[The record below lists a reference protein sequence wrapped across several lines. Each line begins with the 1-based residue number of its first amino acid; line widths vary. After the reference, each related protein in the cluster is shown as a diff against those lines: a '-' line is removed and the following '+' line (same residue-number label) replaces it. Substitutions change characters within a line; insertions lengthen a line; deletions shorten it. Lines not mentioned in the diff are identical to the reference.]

1 MNVQEAGFRS
11 AVAEQTSERFFL
23 DRSSFPQRTMAV
35 ATAAAAEA
43 EAVDRDA
50 RFPQGAIAAARQQK
64 LLGVQ
69 IPPRSGGDGASI
81 SDITD
86 MGYPLGRP
94 PASTAMI
101 FPMPQPQLAR

>member
-1 MNVQEAGFRS
+1 MNVQEARFRS
-11 AVAEQTSERFFL
+11 AVAEKTSEQFFL

-50 RFPQGAIAAARQQK
+50 RFPQGAIDAARQQK

-69 IPPRSGGDGASI
+69 IPQRSRGAAPS
-81 SDITD
+81 T
-86 MGYPLGRP
+86 P
-94 PASTAMI
+94 PTPALTHPPPPPPPSPPT
-101 FPMPQPQLAR
+101 

>member
-11 AVAEQTSERFFL
+11 AVAEQTSEQFFL

-50 RFPQGAIAAARQQK
+50 RFPQGAIDAARHQK
-64 LLGVQ
+64 LPGVQ
-69 IPPRSGGDGASI
+69 IPPRFGRDGASI
-81 SDITD
+81 SHPTA
-86 MGYPLGRP
+86 MSSPPRRAP
-94 PASTAMI
+94 PAPPIT
-101 FPMPQPQLAR
+101 

>member
-1 MNVQEAGFRS
+1 MNVQEARFRS
-11 AVAEQTSERFFL
+11 AVAEKTSEQFFL

-50 RFPQGAIAAARQQK
+50 RFPQGAIDAARQQK

-69 IPPRSGGDGASI
+69 IPQRSGGDGASI
-81 SDITD
+81 SHITD
-86 MGYPLGRP
+86 MCYTPAPPPPP
-94 PASTAMI
+94 PALI
-101 FPMPQPQLAR
+101 FPMHQT